1 MVASAACLH
10 LHVHGEVRRFGTVA
24 CLHLH
29 VHGEVRCFGTV
40 RCRIYF
46 CLTWFKNYWQHS
58 RFAEVVVKSLPT
70 SFYERQC
77 INPYWTPWENTG
89 GQIGFGC
96 HRLFKILLCKQKV
109 SFDLWNFWLEADLL
123 CFLFICNKNGTNL
136 HKRFKIS

>member
-58 RFAEVVVKSLPT
+58 RFAEDVVKSLPT
-70 SFYERQC
+70 SFLWTTVYKP
-77 INPYWTPWENTG
+77 ILNTMGKYWGTDR
-89 GQIGFGC
+89 FGC